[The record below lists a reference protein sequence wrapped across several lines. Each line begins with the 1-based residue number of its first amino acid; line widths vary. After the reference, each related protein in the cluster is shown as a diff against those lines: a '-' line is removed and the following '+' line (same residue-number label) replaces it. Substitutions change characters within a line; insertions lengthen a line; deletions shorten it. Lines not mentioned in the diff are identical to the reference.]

1 MDALVQRFHTDYR
14 AYLFRGLYFSFFA
27 TWDEGSLQPAI
38 DNLNKAVELNPKSP
52 LPYLF
57 KAELLKNPLVFHR
70 RLNQLGWRDAE
81 RDKLNY
87 ELVVE
92 YGRALSLDP
101 NLLPA
106 LNGRALAYFNLKQFE
121 KAISDYDKSLS
132 LNPKDATIYN
142 DRGLAKMQLG
152 RDYEAISDLNAAI
165 KLKPRELQEYHSYE
179 NRADAYM
186 KTGQWEFAIRDLTTA
201 ISLEAGGHVFS
212 LMNINQFRA
221 IYPEYKTASDEV
233 VAHKLHQTF
242 FPNLKY
248 EDYSN
253 SFLYGHNSP
262 SFLLTELYAKRLDAY
277 LKKGDWHG
285 AAIEFRRAS
294 ALPGTVERWQE
305 IGGTKDAKNY
315 VDMKT
320 FDDARKESVKLWIKQ
335 TRGSEESNGPY
346 SVVRFE
352 LNCQMGR
359 IRTLSFSNYDESG
372 QVTGSREGGAWQAI
386 APETMGETL
395 SNGVCGAR

>member
-1 MDALVQRFHTDYR
+1 MIRMPIGSGASRPHRTARDRRNGARNASESLPAIPRITHKADQFTNSGAVKPEQTGSVCTWTLPDMDALVQRFHTDYR

-186 KTGQWEFAIRDLTTA
+186 KTRQWEFAIRDLTTA
-201 ISLEAGGHVFS
+201 I
-212 LMNINQFRA
+212 
-221 IYPEYKTASDEV
+221 
-233 VAHKLHQTF
+233 
-242 FPNLKY
+242 
-248 EDYSN
+248 
-253 SFLYGHNSP
+253 
-262 SFLLTELYAKRLDAY
+262 
-277 LKKGDWHG
+277 
-285 AAIEFRRAS
+285 
-294 ALPGTVERWQE
+294 
-305 IGGTKDAKNY
+305 
-315 VDMKT
+315 
-320 FDDARKESVKLWIKQ
+320 
-335 TRGSEESNGPY
+335 
-346 SVVRFE
+346 
-352 LNCQMGR
+352 
-359 IRTLSFSNYDESG
+359 
-372 QVTGSREGGAWQAI
+372 
-386 APETMGETL
+386 
-395 SNGVCGAR
+395 